1 MKKRN
6 FAMKVHLIRKET
18 IEDFVRHNAQG
29 RAAFTEWLIKVKYG
43 DWNSPADILAT
54 FPSADLLG
62 SGSNRVVFDISG
74 NKYRMIGKYAF
85 GDKQMH
91 LFICW
96 IGTHAQYDKLCANE
110 QQYTK
115 SDY

>member
-18 IEDFVRHNAQG
+18 IEDFVKHNAQS
-29 RAAFTEWLIKVKYG
+29 RSSFTEWLIKIKYG
-43 DWNSPADILAT
+43 DWSSPADILTT

-62 SGSNRVVFDISG
+62 GDSNRVVFDIGG

-91 LFICW
+91 LFIC
-96 IGTHAQYDKLCANE
+96 
-110 QQYTK
+110 
-115 SDY
+115 